1 MARLI
6 DLTFPFGIN
15 NAICGDLCYINTLKY
30 VRTCIGYEY
39 VTDKF
44 VNEGAEEQ
52 TPI

>member
-1 MARLI
+1 MLHKH
-6 DLTFPFGIN
+6 FE
-15 NAICGDLCYINTLKY
+15 ICENF
-30 VRTCIGYEY
+30 CIGYEY